1 VPVAVTGADTP
12 VGTALVPLLRERG
25 SEVRAMVR
33 EPGAV
38 AAHLRTLGAKVAI
51 DAVADPDTLRAVLD
65 EAHTVC
71 HLSGD
76 LFLSGDESYEEAIL
90 ESTRSVLRAA
100 KKANVKRFLI
110 LSYPGAS
117 ALSANDFLRH
127 KGLAE
132 ESVRESG
139 LEHVVLRCTHM
150 YGPGSR
156 WLEFVVAAAKRRP
169 ALVVGTGSQR
179 LAPVFCGDVA
189 QALAAADDRA
199 VPIKGTYG
207 LEGPEV
213 LTADEFTDLLAG
225 RRKPKRHLGPGAP
238 SPDQLGLALSGPVLE
253 VLAADSLAD
262 AGGAPEEFGLERTPL
277 ATGLAASGLKGIGTA
292 I

>member
-1 VPVAVTGADTP
+1 MPVAVTGADTP
-12 VGTALVPLLRERG
+12 VGTALVPLLRDRG
-25 SEVRAMVR
+25 SEVRAMVQ

-38 AAHLRTLGAKVAI
+38 AHLRSLGAKVAV
-51 DAVADPDTLRAVLD
+51 DAITDPDTLRAVLD

-100 KKANVKRFLI
+100 KRAKVRRFL
-110 LSYPGAS
+110 LVSYPGAS
-117 ALSANDFLRH
+117 ARSANEFLRQ
-127 KGLAE
+127 KGLGE
-132 ESVRESG
+132 EAVRESG
-139 LEHVVLRCTHM
+139 LEHMVLRCTHI

-156 WLEFVVAAAKRRP
+156 WLAFMVAAANRRP
-169 ALVVGTGSQR
+169 VVVVGTGSQR

-189 QALAAADDRA
+189 RALAAADDRA
-199 VPIKGTYG
+199 MPIKGAYG

-213 LTADEFTDLLAG
+213 LTADEFIDLLAG
-225 RRKPKRHLGPGAP
+225 RKTRKRHIGPEAP
-238 SPDQLGLALSGPVLE
+238 PPDQLGLALSGPALE

-277 ATGLAASGLKGIGTA
+277 AAGLAASGLKRIASAT
-292 I
+292 

>member
-1 VPVAVTGADTP
+1 
-12 VGTALVPLLRERG
+12 
-25 SEVRAMVR
+25 VRAMVR

-38 AAHLRTLGAKVAI
+38 AAHLRTLGAKVAV
-51 DAVADPDTLRAVLD
+51 DADTDPDTLRAVLD

-76 LFLSGDESYEEAIL
+76 LFLSGGESYEEAIL

-100 KKANVKRFLI
+100 KKAKAKRFLL

-117 ALSANDFLRH
+117 AVSANGFLRH

-132 ESVRESG
+132 EVVRESG
-139 LEHVVLRCTHM
+139 LEHAVFRCTHI

-156 WLEFVVAAAKRRP
+156 WLEFMVAAANRRS
-169 ALVVGTGSQR
+169 AVVVGTGSQR
-179 LAPVFCGDVA
+179 LAPVFSEDVA
-189 QALAAADDRA
+189 RALAAADDRA
-199 VPIKGTYG
+199 MPIKGAYG

-213 LTADEFTDLLAG
+213 LTADEFTDLLVG
-225 RRKPKRHLGPGAP
+225 RRKSKRHIGPGA
-238 SPDQLGLALSGPVLE
+238 SPDQFGLALSGPVLE

-277 ATGLAASGLKGIGTA
+277 AAGLAASGLKRIGTA

>member
-1 VPVAVTGADTP
+1 
-12 VGTALVPLLRERG
+12 
-25 SEVRAMVR
+25 MVQ

-38 AAHLRTLGAKVAI
+38 AHLRSLGAKVAV
-51 DAVADPDTLRAVLD
+51 DAITDPDTLRAVLD

-100 KKANVKRFLI
+100 KKAKVRRFL
-110 LSYPGAS
+110 LVSYPGAS
-117 ALSANDFLRH
+117 ARSANEFLRH

-132 ESVRESG
+132 EAVRESG
-139 LEHVVLRCTHM
+139 LEHMVLRCTHI

-156 WLEFVVAAAKRRP
+156 WLAFMVAAANRRP
-169 ALVVGTGSQR
+169 VVVVGTGSQR

-189 QALAAADDRA
+189 RALAAADDRA
-199 VPIKGTYG
+199 MPIKGAYG

-213 LTADEFTDLLAG
+213 LTADEFIDLLAG
-225 RRKPKRHLGPGAP
+225 RKTRKRHIGPEAHP
-238 SPDQLGLALSGPVLE
+238 PDQLGLALSGPALE

-277 ATGLAASGLKGIGTA
+277 AAGLAASGLKRIASA

>member
-1 VPVAVTGADTP
+1 MPVAVTGADTP
-12 VGTALVPLLRERG
+12 VGTALVPLLRDRG
-25 SEVRAMVR
+25 SEVRAMVQ

-38 AAHLRTLGAKVAI
+38 AHLRSLGAKVAV
-51 DAVADPDTLRAVLD
+51 DVVTDPDTLRAVLD

-71 HLSGD
+71 HLSGN
-76 LFLSGDESYEEAIL
+76 LFLSSDESYEEAIL

-100 KKANVKRFLI
+100 KKAKVKRFL
-110 LSYPGAS
+110 LVSYPGAS
-117 ALSANDFLRH
+117 PRSANEFLRH

-132 ESVRESG
+132 EAVRESG
-139 LEHVVLRCTHM
+139 LEHAVLRCTHI

-169 ALVVGTGSQR
+169 SVVVGTGSQR
-179 LAPVFCGDVA
+179 LAPVFCVDVA
-189 QALAAADDRA
+189 RALAAADDRA
-199 VPIKGTYG
+199 MPIKGAYG

-213 LTADEFTDLLAG
+213 ITADQFTDLLAG
-225 RRKPKRHLGPGAP
+225 RTRPKLYIGPEAP
-238 SPDQLGLALSGPVLE
+238 SPDPLGLPLSRSILE

-262 AGGAPEEFGLERTPL
+262 AAGAAEEFGLERTPL
-277 ATGLAASGLKGIGTA
+277 AAGLAASGLAGISTT